1 MAMLEVNHSGKRGD
15 ELIDQ
20 AVGAGDNG
28 GDITPAAVQ
37 LKVNGIRH
45 VRGVGGG
52 DAHIGA
58 VLQKAQHHID
68 DHGRAAHDAD
78 LLGVNDNEE
87 HDQNGGND
95 HADAGEADN
104 ALFAAVLADILGT
117 ERCKEDGRDHA
128 DNSQNRGKTH
138 ISNQNTIEKRADD
151 GLTADLLGQ
160 LIRSIGGN
168 VALQGPVVLEN
179 LDNVGHFQRFGLFGA
194 DKGFRLVVGRNAQT
208 DQNGADT
215 RGNQR
220 HITGSGQEGLVVG
233 AAAFGQQHN
242 VENHRHCH
250 RHQIVEGGVF

>member
-1 MAMLEVNHSGKRGD
+1 MIMAGLPM
-15 ELIDQ
+15 
-20 AVGAGDNG
+20 
-28 GDITPAAVQ
+28 TP
-37 LKVNGIRH
+37 IC
-45 VRGVGGG
+45 
-52 DAHIGA
+52 
-58 VLQKAQHHID
+58 
-68 DHGRAAHDAD
+68 
-78 LLGVNDNEE
+78 LGVNDNEE

-179 LDNVGHFQRFGLFGA
+179 LDNVGHFSAVRTFWCRQRFPA
-194 DKGFRLVVGRNAQT
+194 CRRQKRPDRP
-208 DQNGADT
+208 NGADT

-250 RHQIVEGGVF
+250 PAPE